1 MDMDTNFHEL
11 ISAKIEVGN
20 ELVNDLKNFSNVGG
34 IEKLQRKLIQ
44 EKNFL
49 EKVGELI
56 WCFLT
61 HPTKNSNF
69 S

>member
-1 MDMDTNFHEL
+1 MDTNFHEL
-11 ISAKIEVGN
+11 ISAKIQVGN

-56 WCFLT
+56 
-61 HPTKNSNF
+61 
-69 S
+69 